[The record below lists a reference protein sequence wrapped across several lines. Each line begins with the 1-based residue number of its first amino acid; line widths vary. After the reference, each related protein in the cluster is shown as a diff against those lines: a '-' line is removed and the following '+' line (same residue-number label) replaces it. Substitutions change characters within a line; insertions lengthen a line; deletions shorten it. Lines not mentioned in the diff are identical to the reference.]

1 LSPDRLRALS
11 TGFGQTG
18 GIGQAECQ
26 MKIWAAV
33 ATFLLLS
40 ACATTTAPPLTRQ
53 HNDTVFQDQLFAA
66 PTESYA
72 AADLFAMSAPM
83 QQYIGTDI
91 ASELRI
97 KGGQRGLFDALY
109 AKDQLKLEYDA
120 RMTRTAAEA
129 FEARS
134 GNCLSLVILTAA
146 FAKALE
152 IPVRYQLVYVDDVW
166 SRSAGLDFFDS
177 HVNVTLGARDSIGR
191 AGRADSKEMTI
202 DFLPPANLGKLR
214 TRVISEETI
223 VSMYMNNRAAE
234 LLTERKL
241 DRAYWWARAAVLKD
255 RNFIPAYNTLGVIYK
270 WHGDLKQAE
279 LVFNHILAIEP
290 ENAVA
295 MSNMILVLK
304 ELGRTSEADVM
315 AARLKSIRPVPPFHY
330 FDLGLA
336 AMKARQY
343 LIAKTMFTKQIQRDA
358 VNDQSHFWLAIA
370 YYNLG
375 DLKSAR
381 KHLGIAVET
390 STTKSNREL
399 YAAKLAEINAAK
411 AESRQR

>member
-1 LSPDRLRALS
+1 
-11 TGFGQTG
+11 
-18 GIGQAECQ
+18 
-26 MKIWAAV
+26 MKILAAV
-33 ATFLLLS
+33 ALLLS
-40 ACATTTAPPLTRQ
+40 LAGCATTTIAPTTR
-53 HNDTVFQDQLFAA
+53 HSDTVFQDQLFAA
-66 PTESYA
+66 PTERYV
-72 AADLFAMSAPM
+72 AADLFALSEPM
-83 QQYIGTDI
+83 QKYIGTDI
-91 ASELRI
+91 AGELRE

-120 RMTRTAAEA
+120 RMTRSAAEA
-129 FEARS
+129 FAARS

-146 FAKALE
+146 FAKSLD
-152 IPVRYQLVYVDDVW
+152 IPVRYQMVFVEDVW

-177 HVNVTLGARDSIGR
+177 HVNVTLGARDAVGR
-191 AGRADSKEMTI
+191 VGRADSKEMTI
-202 DFLPPANLGKLR
+202 DFLPPANLGTLR
-214 TRVISEETI
+214 TRVISEQTI

-241 DRAYWWARAAVLKD
+241 DRAYWWARAAVLQD

-270 WHGDLKQAE
+270 WHGDLQQAE
-279 LVFNHILAIEP
+279 LVFNHILGIEP
-290 ENAVA
+290 DNAIA
-295 MSNMILVLK
+295 MSNLILVLNG
-304 ELGRTSEADVM
+304 LGKTSEANSVS
-315 AARLKSIRPVPPFHY
+315 ARLKSIRPVPPFHY

-336 AMKARQY
+336 AMKAKQY
-343 LIAKTMFTKQIQRDA
+343 LIAKAMFTKQVQRDA

-399 YAAKLAEINAAK
+399 YAAKLAEINAGK
-411 AESRQR
+411 VESRQR